1 MKLFDRTPIKDEY
14 DWGIEIPLVADKE
27 ETSTIY
33 YLADGFALGRYLDK
47 DFLLV
52 SKKMEDLDIGDINTI
67 IQSHGIDFWESIKYI
82 SVYETNL
89 AFAKFDKW
97 LN

>member
-1 MKLFDRTPIKDEY
+1 MKLFDKTPIKEEY
-14 DWGIEIPLVADKE
+14 DWGVTGIEMNHIDDTA
-27 ETSTIY
+27 TIY
-33 YLADGFALGRYLDK
+33 YLADGFALGRYNSR

-52 SKKMEDLDIGDINTI
+52 SKKMEDLDIDDINTI
-67 IQSHGIDFWESIKYI
+67 IQSHGIDFWESVKYI

-89 AFAKFDKW
+89 TFAKFKMW